1 MVGVNKYQVEE
12 SSRGIDVLYID
23 KSVEE
28 RQVRKIQEVKKK
40 RDSRKVESTLG
51 ALQKACVGKENT
63 MPHILNCV
71 KAYCTVQEICDV
83 MRKEFG
89 IYRDP
94 GMF

>member
-1 MVGVNKYQVEE
+1 MA
-12 SSRGIDVLYID
+12 IDFEIPPEA
-23 KSVEE
+23 KAIRET
-28 RQVRKIQEVKKK
+28 VRKWVHDECIPAQEKLLKGADYK
-40 RDSRKVESTLG
+40 ETLG
-51 ALQKACVGKENT
+51 ALRKACQGTENT
-63 MPHILNCV
+63 MGYIVECV